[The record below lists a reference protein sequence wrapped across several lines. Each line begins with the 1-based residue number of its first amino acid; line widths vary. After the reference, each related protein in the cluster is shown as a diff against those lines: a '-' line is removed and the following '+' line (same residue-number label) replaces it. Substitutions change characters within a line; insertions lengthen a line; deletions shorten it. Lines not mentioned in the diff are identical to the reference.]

1 MNNVRVK
8 VVRGIFLCIALL
20 SMWLV
25 STCQFINVAY
35 TAKAVPYSVS
45 SNIYWIINAHSG
57 KALTVYNSG
66 TTAGTNVIQ
75 SNNVDGTNQ
84 RWNVTTNYNPNYSNQ
99 QFTMIMA
106 NGTPGLCLSV
116 ANSSLSNGVN
126 VELGTTTEI
135 NSYWDITQ
143 IGTNGNYKIT
153 SKCGSTYALTVHNAS
168 LNNNANV
175 FAYTYNSGIPC
186 NDEWILV
193 PVAGSA
199 LETVTIAV
207 QLDSALQTEY
217 LNNTREVEAIFA
229 DAMKPFYNK
238 FHIQLVPS
246 FYTLSTMEADYC
258 PRPFYEGCNSYACED
273 VSECKNRNE
282 TPNHHKNFDFNAL
295 RAWNAYG
302 MDGNQLRIILT
313 GFQMCHISDS
323 GSHSLGALGWW
334 PDGRNGMVEIND
346 YNRTYTQNVR
356 VIQHELS
363 HAFGCSHCDDTS
375 CIMYDGNLNTLLDT
389 EETYNLSTIWCS
401 ECEADFDRTKF

>member
-20 SMWLV
+20 SMLLV
-25 STCQFINVAY
+25 STCQIINVAY
-35 TAKAVPYSVS
+35 TAEAVPYSVS

-75 SNNVDGTNQ
+75 SENVNGANQ
-84 RWNVTTNYNPNYSNQ
+84 RWEVNTIYNPTYANEEYSI
-99 QFTMIMA
+99 FVPVCA
-106 NGTPGLCLSV
+106 YGKYLSV
-116 ANSSLSNGVN
+116 SSSSLSNETN
-126 VELGTTTEI
+126 VQLGSSGTSSTTH
-135 NSYWDITQ
+135 WDITQ

-168 LNNNANV
+168 LDNNANV

-295 RAWNAYG
+295 RAWDDYG
-302 MDGNQLRIILT
+302 RDGNQLRIILT
-313 GFQMCHISDS
+313 GFQMCHINGDNA
-323 GSHSLGALGWW
+323 HSLGALGWW
-334 PDGRNGMVEIND
+334 PSGRNGMVEINT

-363 HAFGCSHCDDTS
+363 HAFGCSHCDNEG
-375 CIMYDGNLNTLLDT
+375 CIMNSGFDNI
-389 EETYNLSTIWCS
+389 EEYNFDTIWCI
-401 ECEADFDRTKF
+401 ECESAFDRFKY